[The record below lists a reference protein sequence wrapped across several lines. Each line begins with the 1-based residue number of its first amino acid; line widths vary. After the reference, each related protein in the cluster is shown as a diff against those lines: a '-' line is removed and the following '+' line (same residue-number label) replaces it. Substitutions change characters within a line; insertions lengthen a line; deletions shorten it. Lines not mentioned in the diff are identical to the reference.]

1 MENDIYN
8 PYFLLSLIAN
18 IYQLAD
24 FDMNVKQISNDIIFQ
39 ELQKQNK
46 EYLQKIISQNEE
58 IIKLLKSKEG

>member
-46 EYLQKIISQNEE
+46 KYLQKIISQNEE
-58 IIKLLKSKEG
+58 IIKLLKINKV

>member
-18 IYQLAD
+18 ICQLAD

>member
-18 IYQLAD
+18 ICQLAD
-24 FDMNVKQISNDIIFQ
+24 FDMNIKQISNDIIFQ

-46 EYLQKIISQNEE
+46 KYLQKIISQNEE
-58 IIKLLKSKEG
+58 IIKLLKNKEG

>member
-8 PYFLLSLIAN
+8 PYFLLSLISN
-18 IYQLAD
+18 ICQLAD

-46 EYLQKIISQNEE
+46 EYLEKIIKQNEE
-58 IIKLLKSKEG
+58 IIKLLKKEG

>member
-18 IYQLAD
+18 ICQLAD

-58 IIKLLKSKEG
+58 IIKLLKEKEG

>member
-18 IYQLAD
+18 ICQLAD

-39 ELQKQNK
+39 EL
-46 EYLQKIISQNEE
+46 
-58 IIKLLKSKEG
+58 

>member
-39 ELQKQNK
+39 EL
-46 EYLQKIISQNEE
+46 
-58 IIKLLKSKEG
+58 

>member
-58 IIKLLKSKEG
+58 IIKLLKK

>member
-18 IYQLAD
+18 ICQLAD

-46 EYLQKIISQNEE
+46 KYLQKIISQNEE

>member
-18 IYQLAD
+18 ICQLAD

-46 EYLQKIISQNEE
+46 KYLQKIISQNEE
-58 IIKLLKSKEG
+58 IIKLLKRKEG

>member
-58 IIKLLKSKEG
+58 IIKLLKNKEG

>member
-46 EYLQKIISQNEE
+46 KYLQKIISQNEE
-58 IIKLLKSKEG
+58 IIKLLKNKEG

>member
-18 IYQLAD
+18 ICQLAD

-46 EYLQKIISQNEE
+46 KYLQKIISQNEE
-58 IIKLLKSKEG
+58 IIKLLKNKEG

>member
-18 IYQLAD
+18 ICQLAD

-46 EYLQKIISQNEE
+46 EYLEKIIKQNEE
-58 IIKLLKSKEG
+58 IIKLLKKEG

>member
-18 IYQLAD
+18 ICQLAD

-39 ELQKQNK
+39 ELQKQDK
-46 EYLQKIISQNEE
+46 EYLEKIIKQNEE
-58 IIKLLKSKEG
+58 IIKLLKKEG

>member
-46 EYLQKIISQNEE
+46 KYLQKIISQNEE
-58 IIKLLKSKEG
+58 IIKLLIK

>member
-18 IYQLAD
+18 ICQLAD

-46 EYLQKIISQNEE
+46 KYLQKIISQNEE
-58 IIKLLKSKEG
+58 IIKLLKEKEG